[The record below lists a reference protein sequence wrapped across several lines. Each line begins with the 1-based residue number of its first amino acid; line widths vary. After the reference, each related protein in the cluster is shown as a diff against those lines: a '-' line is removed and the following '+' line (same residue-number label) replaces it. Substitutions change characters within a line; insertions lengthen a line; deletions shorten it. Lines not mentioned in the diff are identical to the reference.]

1 MATPTDP
8 ARRAVIRQGLSV
20 AIATGLYG
28 ISFGALGVASGL
40 TIWQT
45 CVTSLLLFSGGSQF
59 ALIGVLGGGGSVGAA
74 IAASSLLG
82 VRNTL
87 YGLQLTPTMAP
98 RGLWRVPVAQF
109 TIDESTAVSIA
120 QDTLPNRRLGF
131 WVTGIGIYAGWNV
144 MTLVGAQAVWSR
156 RGGIRSLHRA
166 ALAAAQV
173 AAAGSSGHRGR
184 RRGRGACARGSRRH
198 PGDRGGRR
206 RRRVRTAH
214 AHPHARRADSRRDDP
229 VTVWIAII
237 GASLVA
243 FALKFAGY
251 TVPPSF
257 LEKPRV
263 SHITTLLPAALL
275 AALVVMQTFTTG
287 SSLVLDARG
296 AGLAAAIVALLLRA
310 PFIVVVIAAAGTAAA
325 LRAFAGWA

>member
-1 MATPTDP
+1 MAAPTDP

-98 RGLWRVPVAQF
+98 HGLWRVPVAQL
-109 TIDESTAVSIA
+109 TIDESTAVAVGQSEPP
-120 QDTLPNRRLGF
+120 LRRVGF

-144 MTLVGAQAVWSR
+144 MTLVGALAGDALGDPKR
-156 RGGIRSLHRA
+156 FGLDA
-166 ALAAAQV
+166 AASAAFVALLWPRLVAREPVAIAIVGAITTVVLVPVLPQGLPVLAAALVGSVV
-173 AAAGSSGHRGR
+173 AWFRPGR
-184 RRGRGACARGSRRH
+184 R
-198 PGDRGGRR
+198 PE
-206 RRRVRTAH
+206 
-214 AHPHARRADSRRDDP
+214 P
-229 VTVWIAII
+229 
-237 GASLVA
+237 
-243 FALKFAGY
+243 
-251 TVPPSF
+251 
-257 LEKPRV
+257 E
-263 SHITTLLPAALL
+263 
-275 AALVVMQTFTTG
+275 
-287 SSLVLDARG
+287 G
-296 AGLAAAIVALLLRA
+296 AG
-310 PFIVVVIAAAGTAAA
+310 
-325 LRAFAGWA
+325 